1 MTIVEQLQEA
11 VWEECA
17 QWHEENGYKGMAE
30 NLRRGKRSGVVG
42 PALTRRL
49 IKEIA
54 HFFEDYEEVEV
65 QEGYPRTILR
75 TRACFNWDR
84 HKPSFTIY
92 RKKQKPPETVTVTRE
107 TLAVL
112 FEYVKDVP
120 NKDMV
125 LDGAMAEAKQQL

>member
-1 MTIVEQLQEA
+1 MTIVEQLQEV
-11 VWEECA
+11 VWEGCA
-17 QWHEENGYKGMAE
+17 QWHEENGYKGMAA
-30 NLRRGKRSGVVG
+30 NLRRGRRSGVVG

-92 RKKQKPPETVTVTRE
+92 RKKQKPPVTVTRE
-107 TLAVL
+107 TLARL
-112 FEYVKDVP
+112 TEFYEDSPDKSEGMD
-120 NKDMV
+120 
-125 LDGAMAEAKQQL
+125 AAHAEAKGLLK